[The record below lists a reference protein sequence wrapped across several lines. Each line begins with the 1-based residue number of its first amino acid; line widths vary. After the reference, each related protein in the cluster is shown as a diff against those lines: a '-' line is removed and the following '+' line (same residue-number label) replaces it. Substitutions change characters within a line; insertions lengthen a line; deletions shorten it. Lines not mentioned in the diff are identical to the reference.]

1 MAVSLLTVV
10 VDCRDPRREAEFW
23 ARVLAYQVSRRN
35 GDEFW
40 VSDPAGASGSLCF
53 MKVPGAL
60 AGKARLDLDVVT
72 SGSVQDEVTR
82 LVEAG
87 AQVIEVRHDPVCGD
101 DAGTWT
107 VMRDPEG
114 NEFCV
119 TGACAVTGGD

>member
-1 MAVSLLTVV
+1 MGWLWVGGGQVAVSLLTVV

-40 VSDPAGASGSLCF
+40 VSDPAGAGGSLCF
-53 MKVPGAL
+53 MKVPGAQ
-60 AGKARLDLDVVT
+60 AGKPRLDLDVVT

-87 AQVIEVRHDPVCGD
+87 AQVIEVRHDPF
-101 DAGTWT
+101 AGTT
-107 VMRDPEG
+107 RARG
-114 NEFCV
+114 R
-119 TGACAVTGGD
+119 